1 VRCARSHE
9 RNLDRIIGARE
20 QKGFVRILKRIIAEA
35 G

>member
-1 VRCARSHE
+1 VHE

-20 QKGFVRILKRIIAEA
+20 QKAFVRVLKRIIAQA